1 MYKYFAFLVIAMLI
15 SCKSETQKKR
25 DLAHR
30 ICNSYNSEIL
40 SFTSDLIESNEFIK
54 TTIEPIDV
62 IANCI
67 KSDIE
72 DRLIESY
79 SIEELEKIDKYNSQ
93 KIAVINGLL
102 NNANFQKNAF
112 DCIKSTFKEYE
123 KTSNKI
129 ENSIR

>member
-1 MYKYFAFLVIAMLI
+1 MLI

-62 IANCI
+62 IANCL